1 MPASAP
7 THQDTAMSTAWSA
20 LADQIRAFG
29 EAATT
34 RGDSLDQAEGLR
46 HTLRFLGHLAD
57 FHLEHTDP
65 LRPQFWRAITQTRKY
80 YGDGVDVDYDTCRI
94 DGRYTYRITG
104 TPGTVPYLAFIVNR
118 KGLGNRFAGNIVIGE
133 EHLRADGTFEIWLA
147 AHIGERPGLKIDE
160 QCVEVVA
167 RQYHQDRSGEV
178 PAEFTIE
185 RVGAAVPPR
194 EPLDTSAV
202 TASLRRIGYGLD
214 VSLKRLDGLVEEISR
229 DPNVVKNSSGSA
241 GAEFFGTTSNQYQV
255 GWWDLDDDEVL
266 EMTFAPADARYFSV
280 QLFNR
285 WFESLEFRD
294 HVTSLNNSQITA
306 EPSGEMVVHI
316 GESDGPVN
324 RLDPCGHRSGI
335 ILVRYLEGATNPSEP
350 RVRVVKC

>member
-1 MPASAP
+1 MTSVAP
-7 THQDTAMSTAWSA
+7 LQHDTEMSTAWSA

-34 RGDSLDQAEGLR
+34 RGDTLDQAEGLR

-57 FHLEHTDP
+57 YHLEHTDP

-94 DGRYTYRITG
+94 DGTHTYRITG

-118 KGLGNRFAGNIVIGE
+118 KGVGNRYAGNIVISE
-133 EHLRADGTFEIWLA
+133 EHLRADGTFEIWLTQDLGDRA
-147 AHIGERPGLKIDE
+147 GVEIDDR
-160 QCVEVVA
+160 CVEVVA
-167 RQYHQDRSGEV
+167 RQYHKDRAGEV
-178 PAEFTIE
+178 PAEFSIE
-185 RVGAAVPPR
+185 RVGADLAPR
-194 EPLDTSAV
+194 EPLDPTAV
-202 TASLRRIGYGLD
+202 AAALGRIGHGLD
-214 VSLKRLDGLVEEISR
+214 VSLARLDALADALGRE
-229 DPNVVKNSSGSA
+229 PNVVKTAGASV
-241 GAEFFGTTSNQYQV
+241 GAEFFGTTSNHYQI

-294 HVTSLNNSQITA
+294 HVTSLNDSQITA
-306 EPSGEMVVHI
+306 EANGEMVVRI
-316 GESDGPVN
+316 GESDGLVN

-335 ILVRYLEGATNPSEP
+335 IAVRFLEGATNPSEP
-350 RVRVVKC
+350 RVRVVKR